1 MVAELKQADDG
12 EQRGEEPPPRRQQ
25 PGLAAAGE
33 QCARGERGQQR
44 AGERDALEPD
54 AAGVGVEH
62 REASRPERGA
72 QVDGHGVGGVAE
84 AHRQR
89 VGGVRDRAAA
99 ALRDDPDRGAGCRQ
113 RDEVPLLR
121 DPGRE
126 GPHRSR
132 PSERPEVEGEQHDRE
147 DDHRLL
153 GGEAERVQREGRER
167 PQWRRPPQLA
177 KPDVR
182 GGEEEHGG
190 QRVLDLGRPG
200 DGLDAQRMQ
209 REETGREGRKPD
221 APRGAREQQEKQ
233 GRRRHVQRDARG
245 VVGGGAGSVRL
256 REHLVEQPG
265 ERVPVALVQ
274 GGQRPAQVGGAE
286 PRRDAGLGR
295 DEPVVVEWDEIV
307 AQRRREGDE
316 RRERDQHRDQGQAPG
331 GGDGSAV
338 GPRRRDHL
346 PEPDS
351 EPAIGSLSK
360 TGRESSI
367 AAAAAWPTPRRTA
380 SKAWHAGWHA

>member
-1 MVAELKQADDG
+1 MKCHFSAT
-12 EQRGEEPPPRRQQ
+12 
-25 PGLAAAGE
+25 LAAK
-33 QCARGERGQQR
+33 ARTVRARPSGQ
-44 AGERDALEPD
+44 
-54 AAGVGVEH
+54 
-62 REASRPERGA
+62 
-72 QVDGHGVGGVAE
+72 
-84 AHRQR
+84 
-89 VGGVRDRAAA
+89 
-99 ALRDDPDRGAGCRQ
+99 
-113 RDEVPLLR
+113 
-121 DPGRE
+121 
-126 GPHRSR
+126 RSR
-132 PSERPEVEGEQHDRE
+132 ASSTTARTTTVCLAARPSAYSARTRASAV
-147 DDHRLL
+147 
-153 GGEAERVQREGRER
+153 
-167 PQWRRPPQLA
+167 RRPPQLA

-274 GGQRPAQVGGAE
+274 GGQRPAQDGGAQ

-351 EPAIGSLSK
+351 EPAIGSVSK
-360 TGRESSI
+360 PAGKVNRSGRRMADTAAHRIESVARRLARLIRRQARYRPGRASL
-367 AAAAAWPTPRRTA
+367 RRTGFA
-380 SKAWHAGWHA
+380 PAG